1 MARLKTVNIQAELGE
16 FNDILTLQTIDGKTE
31 AIVVNYKGKE
41 LRIVV
46 GGTYSNNLKCLI
58 EEPQVEVI
66 KYQVEG
72 KIRNFINVKSELF
85 DDKYAAQNYL
95 ECTLAA
101 ADIASWG
108 REDYTVEVKEVIVLV
123 DADKIN

>member
-1 MARLKTVNIQAELGE
+1 MSRLKTVSTQTELGE

-31 AIVVNYKGKE
+31 AIVVKYKDKE

-46 GGTYSNNLKCLI
+46 GETYSNSLKCLI
-58 EEPQVEVI
+58 EEPKVEVI

-72 KIRNFINVKSELF
+72 KIRNVIEVKSELF
-85 DDKYAAQNYL
+85 DDKYQAQNHFEVVL
-95 ECTLAA
+95 SAA
-101 ADIASWG
+101 GVDSWHK
-108 REDYTVEVKEVIVLV
+108 DDHTVEVKEVIVLV